1 MQNDLFVIRLEKE
14 LVNFRLKPS
23 ASVWQQVESRI
34 QKERKRRMI
43 LWWFFPAVILMSAG
57 AVFMMQKNL
66 VKPNITISNSQESI
80 ESIKGNSKT
89 VGTTDTP
96 HPETLTERPIEENK
110 DHKKY
115 TRVNINA
122 INSLPIINPES
133 IGNTFRTFA
142 LQTRIT
148 NNEYRPS
155 ANPTDFVTT
164 NLEKRV
170 NDTIIVVNCN
180 VNANANNNN
189 ILSTKNE
196 GKTKERQLNFNAFY
210 SFHGSGDLSGTN
222 LEFGAE
228 KRFGSRYG
236 FYNNLGV
243 SIHAGQESG
252 FNVNN
257 NPLRVNSTYN
267 ALQTLTVGLQTSP
280 TVYRYSKRGD
290 LKIGA
295 GLVARYQMSSYGNYA
310 ASSLGQGIN
319 QYSYTIYE
327 NDPNTLSIGYR
338 ISADLLLLEKKKNKL
353 SFQLFF
359 QNDTRGDVITGMGL
373 SFQTIYK
380 K

>member
-1 MQNDLFVIRLEKE
+1 MQNDLFLKNLEQSFE
-14 LVNFRLKPS
+14 GFQLKPS

-34 QKERKRRMI
+34 QTEKKRRMI
-43 LWWFFPAVILMSAG
+43 FWWFFPAVILMSAG

-66 VKPNITISNSQESI
+66 VNPNVSMSNSQESI
-80 ESIKGNSKT
+80 ESINGNSKP

-96 HPETLTERPIEENK
+96 QPETLTERPIEENK

-122 INSLPIINPES
+122 INSLPIINSES
-133 IGNTFRTFA
+133 IENTFQTFA
-142 LQTRIT
+142 LHTRIT
-148 NNEYRPS
+148 NNEHRPS
-155 ANPTDFVTT
+155 ANPINFVIA
-164 NLEKRV
+164 NLEERV

-180 VNANANNNN
+180 DNANNNN
-189 ILSTKNE
+189 ILSTKND
-196 GKTKERQLNFNAFY
+196 GKIKERQLNFNAFY

-222 LEFGAE
+222 LEFGTE
-228 KRFGSRYG
+228 KKWGKRYG
-236 FYNNLGV
+236 FYNNLGFT
-243 SIHAGQESG
+243 IHTGQEVG
-252 FNVNN
+252 FTTNN
-257 NPLRVNSTYN
+257 NPLLINSTYN
-267 ALQTLTVGLQTSP
+267 SLQTVTTGIQTAP
-280 TVYRYSKRGD
+280 TFYRYSKRGD

-295 GLVARYQMSSYGNYA
+295 GLVARYQMTSYGNYS
-310 ASSLGQGIN
+310 ASSVGQGIN

-359 QNDTRGDVITGMGL
+359 QNDTRGDVITGMGI